1 MKLTTLLIV
10 LLSAFGGMAQPTDN
24 DRIELTETSLRGNK
38 TVTGSKLSIWDIY
51 PGMDEVTCRK
61 ILAGAE
67 ATSSNTT
74 RTLPDGS
81 TAIDVIDDSKLTD
94 FKLFC
99 VVIVNGKVGEITLF
113 DGLSDQLEGFNRE
126 LVNETEFDGD
136 ALVEANFLGDADSV
150 STATYDEYSAKTE
163 RFYFKRGFQVTI
175 HKDVRVDGG
184 AFIPFYSTSFTFK
197 NV

>member
-1 MKLTTLLIV
+1 LF
-10 LLSAFGGMAQPTDN
+10 SAFTGTAQPAEN
-24 DRIELTETSLRGNK
+24 DRIELTEITLRGNK
-38 TVTGSKLSIWDIY
+38 TVTGSKLSIWGIY
-51 PGMDEVTCRK
+51 PGMDEATCRK
-61 ILAGAE
+61 ILANSE
-67 ATSSNTT
+67 ATSSNET

-81 TAIDVIDDSKLTD
+81 TAINVIDDSRLTD
-94 FKLFC
+94 FDLFS
-99 VVIVNGKVGEITLF
+99 VVLVNGKVSEITLF

-136 ALVEANFLGDADSV
+136 ALVEGSFLGDADSV

-163 RFYFKRGFQVTI
+163 RFYFKRGFRVTI